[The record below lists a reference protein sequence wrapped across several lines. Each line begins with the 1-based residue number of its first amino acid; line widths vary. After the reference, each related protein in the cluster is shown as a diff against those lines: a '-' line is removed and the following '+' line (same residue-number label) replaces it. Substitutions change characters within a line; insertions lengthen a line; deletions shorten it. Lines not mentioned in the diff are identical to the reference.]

1 MDGTNSRA
9 APERTILSLS
19 ITVEDKRKLKIMA
32 AERNTTIAAIIHG
45 WVKEHCSDK
54 SEESTN

>member
-1 MDGTNSRA
+1 MDRTKNGT

-32 AERNTTIAAIIHG
+32 AERNMTIAAIIHE
-45 WVKEHCSDK
+45 WVTEHCVDK
-54 SEESTN
+54 LKEKH